1 MMLQRVKLAM
11 LSMARQC
18 WEQGVA
24 AQAMLECGDTAMLC
38 LMARDCVVRQN
49 ADGRLC
55 DVENTPAL
63 VDPAVCVEPVL
74 AAGRQ
79 LGDQGMIDAA
89 MRNVDYLLRRCPGTA
104 DGARYHLQGDREIWA
119 DSMAMGPHV
128 LMLTGHRDEG
138 MEYCRAVQRRL
149 RDPETGL
156 YRHKWHE
163 GSRRFTRGVYWGV
176 GNGWAMVG
184 LMRMVRAM
192 LDADDPRAD
201 ALAADFA
208 GLCDAMSRCQADGGL
223 FHDVLDDDGTF
234 LESETAGM
242 FAYSIYNMV
251 SWKKLDDRYLV
262 RADRARQAVT
272 ARIGPDGILRG
283 CAGSPTFEREGTSV
297 EAQAH
302 FIMMEVA
309 AQRLGR

>member
-1 MMLQRVKLAM
+1 MMLERVKLAM

-24 AQAMLECGDTAMLC
+24 AQAMLEWGDMDMMR

-55 DVENTPAL
+55 DVESTPAI

-79 LGDQGMIDAA
+79 LNDQSMIDAA
-89 MRNVDYLLRRCPGTA
+89 MRNVDYLLNRAPATP
-104 DGARYHLQGDREIWA
+104 DGARSHILDDEKIWA
-119 DSMAMGPHV
+119 DSMAMSPHV
-128 LMLTGHRDEG
+128 LMLAGHADAG
-138 MEYCRAVQRRL
+138 MDYYRAIARRL
-149 RDPETGL
+149 RDPVTGL

-163 GSRRFTRGVYWGV
+163 GRQMFTRGLYWGV
-176 GNGWAMVG
+176 GNGWALVG
-184 LMRMVRAM
+184 IMRMVKAM
-192 LDADDPRAD
+192 LDANDPRAN
-201 ALAADFA
+201 ALAEDFTC
-208 GLCDAMSRCQADGGL
+208 LVEAMMRCQAENGL
-223 FHDVLDDDGTF
+223 FHDVLDDDKSF
-234 LESETAGM
+234 YESETAEM

-251 SWKKLDDRYLV
+251 LWNKMEDRYLR
-262 RADRARQAVT
+262 RADLARRAVSD
-272 ARIGPDGILRG
+272 RIDENGILQG

-302 FIMMEVA
+302 FIMMEAA

>member
-1 MMLQRVKLAM
+1 MNIEKVKRAM

-24 AQAMLECGDTAMLC
+24 AQAMLECGDWEMLC

-55 DVENTPAL
+55 DVEATPAV

-79 LGDQGMIDAA
+79 LNDQAMIDAA
-89 MRNVDYLLRRCPGTA
+89 MRNVAYLLNDAPATA
-104 DGARYHLQGDREIWA
+104 DGARYHLLGSQEIWA

-128 LMLTGHRDEG
+128 LMMNGCPDAG
-138 MEYCRAVQRRL
+138 MDYYRALKRRL
-149 RDPETGL
+149 WDPVTGL

-163 GSRRFTRGVYWGV
+163 GRQVFTRGLYWGV
-176 GNGWAMVG
+176 GNGWALVG

-192 LDADDPRAD
+192 LDADDARAD
-201 ALAADFA
+201 ELAAEFA
-208 GLCDAMSRCQADGGL
+208 ALVDAMTPYQADNGL
-223 FHDVLDDDGTF
+223 FHDVLDDAATF
-234 LESETAGM
+234 YESETTEM

-251 SWKKLDDRYLV
+251 SWNKMEDRYLK
-262 RADRARQAVT
+262 RADQARRAVA
-272 ARIGPDGILRG
+272 ARVDASGILQG
-283 CAGSPTFEREGTSV
+283 SSGSPTFEREGTSV

-302 FIMMEVA
+302 FIMMEA
-309 AQRLGR
+309 AAHRLKR